1 VSIRLEYRTP
11 ENLARV
17 KQFLHELN
25 TAGLT
30 HLNPRYEAPMAVAE
44 PSAYAKDAWRVF
56 ERWLNAVQRAT
67 MTDPTTAA
75 DDDPRVQQLK
85 ERIAQWRQRVRF

>member
-1 VSIRLEYRTP
+1 MSIRFAYRTP

-44 PSAYAKDAWRVF
+44 PSAYAKDAWGVF
-56 ERWLNAVQRAT
+56 ERWLNAVQHT
-67 MTDPTTAA
+67 TLTDPTTAA
-75 DDDPRVQQLK
+75 ADDPRVQQLK
-85 ERIAQWRQRVRF
+85 ERIAQWRKQVRF

>member
-1 VSIRLEYRTP
+1 MSIQLASRTP

-30 HLNPRYEAPMAVAE
+30 HLNPRHEAPMSVAE
-44 PSAYAKDAWRVF
+44 PSAYATHAWRVF
-56 ERWLNAVQRAT
+56 ERWLDAVQHPTPTDAT
-67 MTDPTTAA
+67 SGAVE
-75 DDDPRVQQLK
+75 DPRVQQLR
-85 ERIAQWRQRVRF
+85 ERIAQWRQQVRF